1 MIEYNFIF
9 VSKHNVPPAKEFS
22 TDDNKDCYKNTE
34 KYSLQFKICNSKVF
48 VKGSK
53 QHARHHNPFN
63 F

>member
-1 MIEYNFIF
+1 MIQNNFIF
-9 VSKHNVPPAKEFS
+9 TSKRLQLI
-22 TDDNKDCYKNTE
+22 TRDDNKHTE
-34 KYSLQFKICNSKVF
+34 KCSIRFKIYNSKVF